1 MTIPMRTNDASSDVA
16 TKASRPRVFD
26 SSWTFGRRTSMAVFF
41 SRMSSSWQ
49 YVQDHDNVDKQAPD
63 RRAHPSFLLQPP
75 GEYFW
80 MRPLDFQQVD
90 AVVVAQ
96 LLKIRRSVA

>member
-1 MTIPMRTNDASSDVA
+1 
-16 TKASRPRVFD
+16 
-26 SSWTFGRRTSMAVFF
+26 
-41 SRMSSSWQ
+41 
-49 YVQDHDNVDKQAPD
+49 VQDHDNVDKQAPD